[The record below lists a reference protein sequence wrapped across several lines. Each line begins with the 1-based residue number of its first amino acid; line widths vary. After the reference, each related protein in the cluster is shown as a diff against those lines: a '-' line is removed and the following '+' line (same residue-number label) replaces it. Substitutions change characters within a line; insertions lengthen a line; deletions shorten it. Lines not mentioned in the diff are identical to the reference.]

1 MDYRH
6 KRDVHTSQTERSSS
20 TQIRQVQNVAF
31 ADATAKANV
40 RPWTKA
46 MFKLYLCL
54 LIATLNSCI
63 NGYDGSLMGAINSYP
78 QYRSYF
84 NFNETEGT
92 PTTGIVYAIY
102 TIGNLVGSFVAGPA
116 TDFRGRKWGMCIG
129 TSIIIIGACIQAT
142 CHNLGGFMGG
152 RFVLGFGVAITSTAG
167 PAYVSEMAHPSYR
180 GICTGIF
187 NTFWYVGGIPGTFVP
202 YGTSKID
209 GSQSWRFPIWLQ
221 MIFAGIVFVSSP
233 FLPET
238 PRWLIANDRHEEALD
253 TMARFHGEG
262 NRDSPIVKLEYK
274 EMVEDI
280 SVTGSDKRW
289 WDYRELFNSR
299 EARYRTML
307 VVCMAFFGQW
317 SGNGPVS
324 YYYPTILQGA
334 GIANNRTRLLY
345 NGMQNVVSFAGA
357 VFGAVYTDSWGRR
370 PQLLVSTGLLVG
382 ILTIVCALVAT
393 NLKRGPD
400 GKPIYDAN
408 HTPEIERIGQA
419 RAVIAFFF
427 IFGFVYSTGYT
438 PLQQLYPVEC
448 LRYESRAKGMAFYNF
463 WVNIANFYNTF
474 VTGIAFSGAGW
485 KYYFLFI
492 FWDIFEFI
500 VIYFFFVETRRR
512 TLEEISD
519 IFNAKQPVK
528 HSLNK
533 TRIIVH
539 GNGRGVTAM
548 LDKEEMVMERDFG
561 NNMDG
566 AGVRVMARRERDSAG
581 SEGRLVSHESVR
593 DSLRDRVMDPGRGSG
608 ESEGISGRY
617 EMSSWMDNGAKYTT
631 T

>member
-1 MDYRH
+1 MDHRH
-6 KRDVHTSQTERSSS
+6 KRSGVHTSHSSS
-20 TQIRQVQNVAF
+20 TTAEIRQVQNVAF

-40 RPWTKA
+40 KPWTKA

-54 LIATLNSCI
+54 FIATLNSCI
-63 NGYDGSLMGAINSYP
+63 NGYDGSLMGAINSYH

-84 NFNETEGT
+84 GFNIDEGT

-102 TIGNLVGSFVAGPA
+102 TIGNLVGSFGAGPA
-116 TDFRGRKWGMCIG
+116 TDFKGRKWGMFIG
-129 TSIIIIGACIQAT
+129 TSIIIVGACIQAT
-142 CHNLGGFMGG
+142 CTNLGGFMGG

-167 PAYVSEMAHPSYR
+167 PAY
-180 GICTGIF
+180 
-187 NTFWYVGGIPGTFVP
+187 
-202 YGTSKID
+202 
-209 GSQSWRFPIWLQ
+209 SWRIPIFLQ
-221 MIFAGIVFVSSP
+221 MIFAGIVLVCSP

-253 TMARFHGEG
+253 TMAKFHGEG

-307 VVCMAFFGQW
+307 VVAMAFFGQW

-324 YYYPTILQGA
+324 YYYPTMLQGA
-334 GIANNRTRLLY
+334 GITSNHTRLLF
-345 NGMQNVVSFAGA
+345 NGMQNVVSFSGA
-357 VFGAVYTDSWGRR
+357 IFGAVYTDSWGRR

-382 ILTIVCALVAT
+382 VFAIVCALVAT
-393 NLKRGPD
+393 NLKTGPD
-400 GKPIYDAN
+400 GKPIYLDDGR
-408 HTPEIERIGQA
+408 TPDIKRPGQA
-419 RAVIAFFF
+419 RAVIAFVF
-427 IFGFVYSTGYT
+427 ICGFIYSTGYT

-463 WVNIANFYNTF
+463 WVNVANFYNTF

-492 FWDIFEFI
+492 FWDMFEFTI
-500 VIYFFFVETRRR
+500 IYFFFVETRRR
-512 TLEEISD
+512 TLEEISE
-519 IFNAKQPVK
+519 IFNAKKPVQ

-533 TRIIVH
+533 TRIIMH
-539 GNGRGVTAM
+539 GNGRGVTEM
-548 LDKEEMVMERDFG
+548 LDKENVVVVERESGFG
-561 NNMDG
+561 ERESFSSERG
-566 AGVRVMARRERDSAG
+566 RRERDSAG
-581 SEGRLVSHESVR
+581 SEGGLVAR
-593 DSLRDRVMDPGRGSG
+593 DSLRERVMG
-608 ESEGISGRY
+608 EAMGGGWGDTQGYYMRR
-617 EMSSWMDNGAKYTT
+617 
-631 T
+631 

>member
-1 MDYRH
+1 MVYEMEKMDHRH
-6 KRDVHTSQTERSSS
+6 KRSGVHTSHSSS
-20 TQIRQVQNVAF
+20 TTAEIRQVQNVAF

-40 RPWTKA
+40 KPWTKA

-54 LIATLNSCI
+54 FIATLNSCI
-63 NGYDGSLMGAINSYP
+63 NGYDGSLMGAINSYH

-84 NFNETEGT
+84 GFNIDEGT

-116 TDFRGRKWGMCIG
+116 TDFKGRKWGMFIG
-129 TSIIIIGACIQAT
+129 TSIIIVGACIQAT
-142 CHNLGGFMGG
+142 CTNLGGFMGG

-167 PAYVSEMAHPSYR
+167 PAY
-180 GICTGIF
+180 
-187 NTFWYVGGIPGTFVP
+187 
-202 YGTSKID
+202 
-209 GSQSWRFPIWLQ
+209 
-221 MIFAGIVFVSSP
+221 MIFAGIVLVCSP

-253 TMARFHGEG
+253 TMAKFHGEG

-307 VVCMAFFGQW
+307 VVAMAFFGQW

-324 YYYPTILQGA
+324 YYYPTMLQGA
-334 GIANNRTRLLY
+334 GITSNHTRLLF
-345 NGMQNVVSFAGA
+345 NGMQNVVSFSGA
-357 VFGAVYTDSWGRR
+357 IFGAVYTDSWGRR

-382 ILTIVCALVAT
+382 VFAIVCALVAT
-393 NLKRGPD
+393 NLKTGPD
-400 GKPIYDAN
+400 GKPIYLDDGR
-408 HTPEIERIGQA
+408 TPDIKRPGQA
-419 RAVIAFFF
+419 RAVIAFVF
-427 IFGFVYSTGYT
+427 ICGFIYSTGYT

-463 WVNIANFYNTF
+463 WVNVANFYNTF

-492 FWDIFEFI
+492 FWDMFEFTI
-500 VIYFFFVETRRR
+500 IYFFFVETRRR
-512 TLEEISD
+512 TLEEISE
-519 IFNAKQPVK
+519 IFNAKKPVQ

-533 TRIIVH
+533 TRIIMH
-539 GNGRGVTAM
+539 GNGRGVTEM
-548 LDKEEMVMERDFG
+548 LDKENVVVVERESGFG
-561 NNMDG
+561 ERESFSSERG
-566 AGVRVMARRERDSAG
+566 RRERDSAG
-581 SEGRLVSHESVR
+581 SEGGLVAR
-593 DSLRDRVMDPGRGSG
+593 DSLRERVMGEAMGGGWGDTQGYYMGR
-608 ESEGISGRY
+608 
-617 EMSSWMDNGAKYTT
+617 
-631 T
+631 